1 MTWRKRIG
9 IYPWHS
15 HNEVKWLLGG
25 KDYFNHLCQCIDQAQ
40 KEIILQVYIF
50 EADQTGLLI
59 IEHLKQA
66 AARGVKI
73 KIWADAYGSSAL
85 LNKKEKLFQHT
96 DIEINFFSP
105 LRFFTK
111 REIGIRLHHKIILF
125 DERIALVSG
134 INISNHYSGF
144 SHEKAWLDFGIQI
157 EGEAVKDLLKICDE
171 TAKLNPKKRLLGV
184 GSTIGNIKLRV
195 LQNNWPK
202 LRFGISKQYR
212 VAIRECKEE
221 LIIMNSYFIPSLALK
236 RLLKKAA
243 KRGVKVHLILGG
255 LSDVNLVKNA
265 THYFYADLLK
275 AGISIYE
282 YYGSILHAKIAF
294 ADEHWMCVGSYN
306 LNYLSDFGSLEC
318 NVEIKDAAFQKTT
331 VQQIKEI
338 CKKDCKEITLSNFE
352 LKSNWLTRFRN
363 YLSYV
368 ALSFSLRILFLFQ
381 KRNKLLQ
388 EKE

>member
-1 MTWRKRIG
+1 
-9 IYPWHS
+9 
-15 HNEVKWLLGG
+15 
-25 KDYFNHLCQCIDQAQ
+25 
-40 KEIILQVYIF
+40 
-50 EADQTGLLI
+50 
-59 IEHLKQA
+59 
-66 AARGVKI
+66 
-73 KIWADAYGSSAL
+73 
-85 LNKKEKLFQHT
+85 
-96 DIEINFFSP
+96 
-105 LRFFTK
+105 
-111 REIGIRLHHKIILF
+111 
-125 DERIALVSG
+125 
-134 INISNHYSGF
+134 
-144 SHEKAWLDFGIQI
+144 
-157 EGEAVKDLLKICDE
+157 
-171 TAKLNPKKRLLGV
+171 
-184 GSTIGNIKLRV
+184 
-195 LQNNWPK
+195 
-202 LRFGISKQYR
+202 
-212 VAIRECKEE
+212 
-221 LIIMNSYFIPSLALK
+221 MNSYFIPSLALK

>member
-9 IYPWHS
+9 IYPWHTQ
-15 HNEVKWLLGG
+15 NKVQWLVGG
-25 KDYFNHLCQCIDQAQ
+25 ENYFNHLCQCIDQAQ
-40 KEIILQVYIF
+40 TEIILQVYIF

-66 AARGVKI
+66 AARGVQI

-85 LNKKEKLFQHT
+85 LNKKEKLFQNT

-111 REIGIRLHHKIILF
+111 MEIGIRLHHKIIIF
-125 DERIALVSG
+125 DERVALVSG

-144 SHEKAWLDFGIQI
+144 SHERAWLDFGIQI

-171 TAKLNPKKRLLGV
+171 TAKLNPKKRQLEV
-184 GSTIGNIKLRV
+184 GSTNGNIRLRV

-202 LRFGISKQYR
+202 LRFGISRQYR
-212 VAIRECKEE
+212 VAIRECKKE

-275 AGISIYE
+275 AGIRIYE

-294 ADEHWMCVGSYN
+294 ADNQWMCVGSYN

-338 CKKDCKEITLSNFE
+338 CKKDCKEITLSKFE
-352 LKSNWLTRFRN
+352 LKSNWLTRFKN

-368 ALSFSLRILFLFQ
+368 ALRFSLRILFLFQ